1 MAAPEPPSFFKLP
14 AMFFLLVVIYVAFI
28 GLGLPD
34 TILGAAWPLM
44 HLDLKTPI
52 SAAGILS
59 IIASLGTIV
68 SSLCTPKVLCV
79 LGTGKL
85 VAYSI
90 ALTAIASIGY
100 GFADSFNILC
110 LWAIPMGIGAG
121 AVDVAMNNFAAVY
134 LESKH
139 TNWLHASWGIGATL
153 GPSLLSLSIVTGS
166 GWRGAYE
173 YVAIALAAIF
183 VLILISLPLW
193 KKTEA
198 RGGLSENVSI
208 PTNSENAKVTSPG
221 NSSKRTAAR
230 PNNNTNNAPH
240 ISIREALRVPGMK
253 LSFLTFF
260 FYSALEISTSLWC
273 GTYLIACGFKPEIGA
288 FIVSLMFASVMI
300 GRIISGFFAIKF
312 TDHRLIYAGIF
323 IVAAGCLVLSLPL
336 PLWMLPVC
344 ICLLGLG
351 CAPVYPSL
359 IHATP
364 ARFGESLSSQAI
376 SIQLAGSYVGSI
388 LMPPAFGLVATKF
401 SVHLWPISLSI
412 FVGLL
417 LLCVCLLDYVTH
429 KKLNKSYARERV
441 FDILHEVSMESVK
454 REHLKRKRKKKR

>member
-1 MAAPEPPSFFKLP
+1 MI
-14 AMFFLLVVIYVAFI
+14 FLLVVIYVAFI

-44 HLDLKTPI
+44 RIDLSAPI
-52 SAAGILS
+52 SAAGVLS
-59 IIASLGTIV
+59 IITSIGTII
-68 SSLCTPKVLCV
+68 SSLFTPKFLRI

-90 ALTAIASIGY
+90 AITAIASIGF
-100 GFADSFNILC
+100 GFADSFGILC
-110 LWAIPMGIGAG
+110 LCAIPMGIGAG

-134 LESKH
+134 LASKH

-153 GPSLLSLSIVTGS
+153 SPAILSGSILYGH

-173 YVAIALAAIF
+173 IVAVLLAVIF
-183 VLILISLPLW
+183 AMVLVSLPLW
-193 KKTEA
+193 RKIETSNIAQDSASLQNANGSVKKTPESKNSAEA
-198 RGGLSENVSI
+198 L
-208 PTNSENAKVTSPG
+208 
-221 NSSKRTAAR
+221 
-230 PNNNTNNAPH
+230 
-240 ISIREALRVPGMK
+240 SIRDALRVPGMK

-273 GTYLIACGFKPEIGA
+273 GTYLTACGFKPETGA
-288 FIVSLMFASVMI
+288 LCVSLLFASVMV
-300 GRIISGFFAIKF
+300 GRIVSGFFAIKF

-336 PLWMLPVC
+336 PLWMLPAC

-364 ARFGESLSSQAI
+364 ARFGEALSSQAI

-388 LMPPAFGLVATKF
+388 LMPPAFGLVATHS

-417 LLCVCLLDYVTH
+417 LLSVLLLDYVTH
-429 KKLNKSYARERV
+429 KKLNNSYARERV
-441 FDILHEVSMESVK
+441 LDILHEVSMESVK
-454 REHLKRKRKKKR
+454 RERLKRKRKKKR

>member
-1 MAAPEPPSFFKLP
+1 
-14 AMFFLLVVIYVAFI
+14 
-28 GLGLPD
+28 
-34 TILGAAWPLM
+34 M
-44 HLDLKTPI
+44 HLDLQTPI

-68 SSLCTPKVLCV
+68 SSLCTPKVLRI

-90 ALTAIASIGY
+90 ALTAMASVGY
-100 GFADSFNILC
+100 GLADSFNILC
-110 LWAIPMGIGAG
+110 LCAIPMGIGAG
-121 AVDVAMNNFAAVY
+121 AVDVAMNNFAAIY

-153 GPSLLSLSIVTGS
+153 GPSLLSFSILTGG

-193 KKTEA
+193 KRAEA
-198 RGGLSENVSI
+198 RGGLSENVTI
-208 PTNSENAKVTSPG
+208 PANSEKVKVASLGNAQK
-221 NSSKRTAAR
+221 TAAS
-230 PNNNTNNAPH
+230 PDNNANNAPH

-300 GRIISGFFAIKF
+300 GRIVSGFFAIKF

-323 IVAAGCLVLSLPL
+323 IVSVGCLILSIPL
-336 PLWMLPVC
+336 PLNLQPAC

-376 SIQLAGSYVGSI
+376 SYIGSI
-388 LMPPAFGLVATKF
+388 LMPPAFGLVAAKF
-401 SVHLWPISLSI
+401 TVHLWPISLSI

-441 FDILHEVSMESVK
+441 IDILHTVSMDTLK
-454 REHLKRKRKKKR
+454 RERRIQRRLRNRHRKH

>member
-1 MAAPEPPSFFKLP
+1 MI
-14 AMFFLLVVIYVAFI
+14 FLLVVIYVAFI

-44 HLDLKTPI
+44 RQDLNTPI

-59 IIASLGTIV
+59 IIVSIGTII
-68 SSLCTPKVLCV
+68 SSLLTPKFLRI

-100 GFADSFNILC
+100 YLAESFNILC

-153 GPSLLSLSIVTGS
+153 SPAILSGSIMLGF

-173 YVAIALAAIF
+173 LVAVLLAVIFAI
-183 VLILISLPLW
+183 VLISLPLW
-193 KKTEA
+193 KKLEA
-198 RGGLSENVSI
+198 NGPTQTVSEPTKHSLSF
-208 PTNSENAKVTSPG
+208 
-221 NSSKRTAAR
+221 RD
-230 PNNNTNNAPH
+230 
-240 ISIREALRVPGMK
+240 ALRVPGMK

-273 GTYLIACGFKPEIGA
+273 GTYLTTCGFKPEVGA
-288 FIVSLMFASVMI
+288 MVVSLMFASVMI

-364 ARFGESLSSQAI
+364 ARFGEALSSRAI

-417 LLCVCLLDYVTH
+417 LLCVLLLDFVTH

-441 FDILHEVSMESVK
+441 LDILHEVSMESVK
-454 REHLKRKRKKKR
+454 RERLKRKRKKKR

>member
-1 MAAPEPPSFFKLP
+1 
-14 AMFFLLVVIYVAFI
+14 MFFLLIVIYVAFVA
-28 GLGLPD
+28 LGLPD

-44 HLDLKTPI
+44 RLDLAAPL

-59 IIASLGTIV
+59 IIVSIGTIIASLI
-68 SSLCTPKVLCV
+68 TPRLIRFF
-79 LGTGKL
+79 GTGKL

-90 ALTAIASIGY
+90 ALTAFASVGY
-100 GFADSFNILC
+100 GFANSFTFLC
-110 LWAIPMGIGAG
+110 LCAIPMGIGGG
-121 AVDVAMNNFAAVY
+121 AVDVAMNNFAAIY

-153 GPSLLSLSIVTGS
+153 GPAFLSLSIFAGKD
-166 GWRGAYE
+166 WRGAYE
-173 YVAIALAAIF
+173 IVAILLAIIF
-183 VLILISLPLW
+183 VMTLVSLPLW

-198 RGGLSENVSI
+198 
-208 PTNSENAKVTSPG
+208 G
-221 NSSKRTAAR
+221 NSIQGNPSTVSRNDSTPR
-230 PNNNTNNAPH
+230 L
-240 ISIREALRVPGMK
+240 REVLRIPGMK
-253 LSFLTFF
+253 LSFMSFF

-273 GTYLIACGFKPEIGA
+273 GTYLVACGFKPEIGA
-288 FIVSLMFASVMI
+288 ICVSMLFASVMI
-300 GRIISGFFAIKF
+300 GRVISGFFAIKF

-323 IVAAGCLVLSLPL
+323 IVIAGCFVLSMPL
-336 PLWMLPVC
+336 PLWVMPIC

-364 ARFGESLSSQAI
+364 ARFGEAISSQAI

-388 LMPPAFGLVATKF
+388 LMPPAFGVIAAKF
-401 SVHLWPISLSI
+401 SVHLWPVALSI

-429 KKLNKSYARERV
+429 RKLNKSYARERV
-441 FDILHEVSMESVK
+441 MDILHEISMED
-454 REHLKRKRKKKR
+454 LKRIRRMHKKKKKH

>member
-1 MAAPEPPSFFKLP
+1 
-14 AMFFLLVVIYVAFI
+14 
-28 GLGLPD
+28 
-34 TILGAAWPLM
+34 M

-68 SSLCTPKVLCV
+68 SSLCTPKVLRV

-121 AVDVAMNNFAAVY
+121 AVDVAMNNFAAIY

-153 GPSLLSLSIVTGS
+153 GPSLLSFSILTGS
-166 GWRGAYE
+166 GWRGSYE
-173 YVAIALAAIF
+173 YVAITLAAIF

-193 KKTEA
+193 KKKEA
-198 RGGLSENVSI
+198 RGGLSENVTIPASSI
-208 PTNSENAKVTSPG
+208 STAPENAQK
-221 NSSKRTAAR
+221 NAA
-230 PNNNTNNAPH
+230 PSDNNANNAPH

-300 GRIISGFFAIKF
+300 GRIASGFFAIKF
-312 TDHRLIYAGIF
+312 TDHRLIYAGIA
-323 IVAAGCLVLSLPL
+323 IVSVGCLILSIPL
-336 PLWMLPVC
+336 PLNLQPAC

-388 LMPPAFGLVATKF
+388 LMPPAFGLVAAKF
-401 SVHLWPISLSI
+401 TVHLWPISLSI

-441 FDILHEVSMESVK
+441 IDILHTVSMETLK
-454 REHLKRKRKKKR
+454 RERRIQRRLRNRQKKR

>member
-1 MAAPEPPSFFKLP
+1 MI
-14 AMFFLLVVIYVAFI
+14 FLLVVIYVAFI

-44 HLDLKTPI
+44 RQDLNTPI

-59 IIASLGTIV
+59 IIVSIGTII
-68 SSLCTPKVLCV
+68 SSLLTPKFLRI

-100 GFADSFNILC
+100 YFAESFNILC
-110 LWAIPMGIGAG
+110 LCAIPMGIGAG

-153 GPSLLSLSIVTGS
+153 SPAILSGSIMLGF

-173 YVAIALAAIF
+173 LVAVLLAVIF
-183 VLILISLPLW
+183 AMVLISLPLW
-193 KKTEA
+193 RKIE
-198 RGGLSENVSI
+198 
-208 PTNSENAKVTSPG
+208 TNGAINKAPAIT
-221 NSSKRTAAR
+221 
-230 PNNNTNNAPH
+230 PNTPANKNNAETL
-240 ISIREALRVPGMK
+240 SFREALRVPGMK

-260 FYSALEISTSLWC
+260 FYSALEISTGLWC
-273 GTYLIACGFKPEIGA
+273 GTYLTACGFKPETGA
-288 FIVSLMFASVMI
+288 LCVSLMFASVMV

-364 ARFGESLSSQAI
+364 ARFGEALSSRAI

-388 LMPPAFGLVATKF
+388 LMPPAFGLVAAKF

-417 LLCVCLLDYVTH
+417 LLCVLLLDFVTH
-429 KKLNKSYARERV
+429 RKLNKSYARERV
-441 FDILHEVSMESVK
+441 LDILHEVSMESVK
-454 REHLKRKRKKKR
+454 RERLKRKRKKKR

>member
-1 MAAPEPPSFFKLP
+1 MADLIRHLFYKLP
-14 AMFFLLVVIYVAFI
+14 SMIFLLVVIYVAFI

-34 TILGAAWPLM
+34 TILGAAWPLIR
-44 HLDLKTPI
+44 LDLSAPI

-59 IIASLGTIV
+59 VITSLATIV
-68 SSLCTPKVLCV
+68 SSLFTPKFLRI

-100 GFADSFNILC
+100 GFAESFGVLC
-110 LWAIPMGIGAG
+110 LWAIPMGMGAG
-121 AVDVAMNNFAAVY
+121 AVDVAMNNFAAIY

-139 TNWLHASWGIGATL
+139 INWLHASWGIGATL
-153 GPSLLSLSIVTGS
+153 SPAILSCSIMFGS

-173 YVAIALAAIF
+173 IVAALLA
-183 VLILISLPLW
+183 VVLTLILVSLPLW
-193 KKTEA
+193 RKIEKKGSA
-198 RGGLSENVSI
+198 SGNVTI
-208 PTNSENAKVTSPG
+208 IENATSLG
-221 NSSKRTAAR
+221 NAVPSQ
-230 PNNNTNNAPH
+230 TNNVPKQSNATTNKAPE
-240 ISIREALRVPGMK
+240 ISIREALRIPGMK

-260 FYSALEISTSLWC
+260 FYSSLEISTSLWC
-273 GTYLIACGFKPEIGA
+273 GTYLIACGFMPEIGA
-288 FIVSLMFASVMI
+288 ICVSMLFASVMI
-300 GRIISGFFAIKF
+300 GRVVSGFFAIKF

-336 PLWMLPVC
+336 PLWMLPAC

-364 ARFGESLSSQAI
+364 ARFGEALSSRAI
-376 SIQLAGSYVGSI
+376 SIQLAGSYIGSI
-388 LMPPAFGLVATKF
+388 IMPPAFGFIATKF

-412 FVGLL
+412 FVGFL
-417 LLCVCLLDYVTH
+417 LLCVLLLDYVTH

-441 FDILHEVSMESVK
+441 LDILHEVSMESVK
-454 REHLKRKRKKKR
+454 RERRKHKRKKRR

>member
-1 MAAPEPPSFFKLP
+1 MR
-14 AMFFLLVVIYVAFI
+14 
-28 GLGLPD
+28 
-34 TILGAAWPLM
+34 
-44 HLDLKTPI
+44 LDLSAPI

-59 IIASLGTIV
+59 IITSLGTIV
-68 SSLCTPKVLCV
+68 SSLLTPKFLRI

-90 ALTAIASIGY
+90 ALTAIASLGY
-100 GFADSFNILC
+100 GFADSFGILC

-153 GPSLLSLSIVTGS
+153 GPSLLSLSILTGG

-173 YVAIALAAIF
+173 YVAAALAAIF

-193 KKTEA
+193 KKKEA
-198 RGGLSENVSI
+198 RSGVSGAAALEKTA
-208 PTNSENAKVTSPG
+208 PD
-221 NSSKRTAAR
+221 SK
-230 PNNNTNNAPH
+230 PNNSAQL
-240 ISIREALRVPGMK
+240 SFRKSLRVPGMK

-260 FYSALEISTSLWC
+260 FYSSLEISTSLWC
-273 GTYLIACGFKPEIGA
+273 GTYLIACGFKPEVGA

-364 ARFGESLSSQAI
+364 ARFGEALSSQAI

-388 LMPPAFGLVATKF
+388 LMPPAFGLVATHF

-441 FDILHEVSMESVK
+441 LDILHEVSMESVK
-454 REHLKRKRKKKR
+454 RERLKRKRKKKR

>member
-1 MAAPEPPSFFKLP
+1 MI
-14 AMFFLLVVIYVAFI
+14 FLLVVIYVAFI

-34 TILGAAWPLM
+34 TILGASWPLM
-44 HLDLKTPI
+44 RLDLSAPI

-59 IIASLGTIV
+59 IITSLGTIA
-68 SSLCTPKVLCV
+68 SSLLTPKFLRI

-90 ALTAIASIGY
+90 AITAIASVGY
-100 GFADSFNILC
+100 GFAESFNVLC
-110 LWAIPMGIGAG
+110 LCAIPMGIGAG
-121 AVDVAMNNFAAVY
+121 AVDVAMNNFAAIY

-153 GPSLLSLSIVTGS
+153 SPAILSLSIMFGS

-173 YVAIALAAIF
+173 IVAVLLAVVFAM
-183 VLILISLPLW
+183 VLVSLPLW
-193 KKTEA
+193 RKIETSNIA
-198 RGGLSENVSI
+198 QD
-208 PTNSENAKVTSPG
+208 NATLQ
-221 NSSKRTAAR
+221 
-230 PNNNTNNAPH
+230 NA
-240 ISIREALRVPGMK
+240 SASAQKSNALGIREALRVPGMK

-260 FYSALEISTSLWC
+260 FYSSLEISTGLWC
-273 GTYLIACGFKPEIGA
+273 GTYLTACGFKPEVGA
-288 FIVSLMFASVMI
+288 ICVSLLFASVMI
-300 GRIISGFFAIKF
+300 GRIVSGFFAIKF

-364 ARFGESLSSQAI
+364 ARFGEALSSQAI
-376 SIQLAGSYVGSI
+376 SIQLAGSYIGSI
-388 LMPPAFGLVATKF
+388 LMPPAFGLVAAKF

-412 FVGLL
+412 FVGFL
-417 LLCVCLLDYVTH
+417 LLCVLLLDYVTH
-429 KKLNKSYARERV
+429 KKLNNSYARERV
-441 FDILHEVSMESVK
+441 LDILHEVSMESVK
-454 REHLKRKRKKKR
+454 RERLKRKRKKRR

>member
-1 MAAPEPPSFFKLP
+1 MR
-14 AMFFLLVVIYVAFI
+14 
-28 GLGLPD
+28 
-34 TILGAAWPLM
+34 
-44 HLDLKTPI
+44 LDLSAPI

-59 IIASLGTIV
+59 IITSLGTIV
-68 SSLCTPKVLCV
+68 SSLLTPKFLRI

-90 ALTAIASIGY
+90 ALTAIASLGY
-100 GFADSFNILC
+100 GFANSFGILC

-153 GPSLLSLSIVTGS
+153 GPSLLSLSILTGN

-173 YVAIALAAIF
+173 IVAVFLAIIF
-183 VLILISLPLW
+183 AMVLISLPLW
-193 KKTEA
+193 KKMEA
-198 RGGLSENVSI
+198 RSGVSGAAALEKTA
-208 PTNSENAKVTSPG
+208 PD
-221 NSSKRTAAR
+221 SK
-230 PNNNTNNAPH
+230 PNNSAQL
-240 ISIREALRVPGMK
+240 SFRESLRVPGMK

-260 FYSALEISTSLWC
+260 FYSSLEISTSLWC
-273 GTYLIACGFKPEIGA
+273 GTYLIACGFKPEVGA

-364 ARFGESLSSQAI
+364 ARFGEALSSQAI

-388 LMPPAFGLVATKF
+388 LMPPAFGLVATHF

-441 FDILHEVSMESVK
+441 LDILHEVSMESVK
-454 REHLKRKRKKKR
+454 RERLKRKRKKKR

>member
-1 MAAPEPPSFFKLP
+1 MR
-14 AMFFLLVVIYVAFI
+14 
-28 GLGLPD
+28 
-34 TILGAAWPLM
+34 
-44 HLDLKTPI
+44 LDLSAPI

-59 IIASLGTIV
+59 IITSLGTIV
-68 SSLCTPKVLCV
+68 SSLLTPKFLRI

-90 ALTAIASIGY
+90 ALTAIASLGY
-100 GFADSFNILC
+100 GFANSFGILC

-153 GPSLLSLSIVTGS
+153 GPSLLSLSILTGN

-173 YVAIALAAIF
+173 IVAVFLAIIF
-183 VLILISLPLW
+183 AMVLISLPLW
-193 KKTEA
+193 KKMEA
-198 RGGLSENVSI
+198 RSGVSGAAALEKTA
-208 PTNSENAKVTSPG
+208 PD
-221 NSSKRTAAR
+221 SK
-230 PNNNTNNAPH
+230 PNNSAQL
-240 ISIREALRVPGMK
+240 SFRKSLRVPGMK

-260 FYSALEISTSLWC
+260 FYSSLEISTSLWC
-273 GTYLIACGFKPEIGA
+273 GTYLIACGFKPEVGA

-364 ARFGESLSSQAI
+364 ARFGEALSSQAI

-388 LMPPAFGLVATKF
+388 LMPPAFGLVATHF

-441 FDILHEVSMESVK
+441 LDILHEVSMESVK
-454 REHLKRKRKKKR
+454 RERLKRKRKKKR

>member
-1 MAAPEPPSFFKLP
+1 MI
-14 AMFFLLVVIYVAFI
+14 FLLVVIYVAFI

-44 HLDLKTPI
+44 RQDLNTPI

-59 IIASLGTIV
+59 IIVSIGTII
-68 SSLCTPKVLCV
+68 SSLLTPKFLRI

-100 GFADSFNILC
+100 YLAESFNILC

-153 GPSLLSLSIVTGS
+153 SPAILSGSIMLGF

-173 YVAIALAAIF
+173 LVAVLLAVIFAI
-183 VLILISLPLW
+183 VLISHPLW
-193 KKTEA
+193 KKLEA
-198 RGGLSENVSI
+198 NGPTQTVSEPTKHSLSF
-208 PTNSENAKVTSPG
+208 
-221 NSSKRTAAR
+221 RD
-230 PNNNTNNAPH
+230 
-240 ISIREALRVPGMK
+240 ALRVPGMK

-273 GTYLIACGFKPEIGA
+273 GTYLTTCGFKPEVGA
-288 FIVSLMFASVMI
+288 MVVSLMFASVMI

-364 ARFGESLSSQAI
+364 ARFGEALSSRAI

-417 LLCVCLLDYVTH
+417 LLCVLLLDFVTH

-441 FDILHEVSMESVK
+441 LDILHEVSMESVK
-454 REHLKRKRKKKR
+454 RERLKRKRKKKR

>member
-1 MAAPEPPSFFKLP
+1 
-14 AMFFLLVVIYVAFI
+14 
-28 GLGLPD
+28 
-34 TILGAAWPLM
+34 M
-44 HLDLKTPI
+44 HLDLKAPI

-68 SSLCTPKVLCV
+68 SSLCTPKVLRI

-90 ALTAIASIGY
+90 ALTAIASVGY
-100 GFADSFNILC
+100 GLADSFNVLC

-121 AVDVAMNNFAAVY
+121 AVDVAMNNFAAIY

-153 GPSLLSLSIVTGS
+153 GPSLLSFSILTGS

-173 YVAIALAAIF
+173 YVAITLAAIF

-198 RGGLSENVSI
+198 RGGLSENVTI
-208 PTNSENAKVTSPG
+208 PASSENVKVASPG
-221 NSSKRTAAR
+221 NAPRTAA
-230 PNNNTNNAPH
+230 PSDNNANNAPH

-300 GRIISGFFAIKF
+300 GRIASGFFAIKF
-312 TDHRLIYAGIF
+312 TDHRLIYAGIAIVSVGCF
-323 IVAAGCLVLSLPL
+323 ILSIPL
-336 PLWMLPVC
+336 PLNLQPAC

-376 SIQLAGSYVGSI
+376 SIQLAGSYIGSI
-388 LMPPAFGLVATKF
+388 LMPPAFGLVAAKF
-401 SVHLWPISLSI
+401 TVHLWPISLSI

-441 FDILHEVSMESVK
+441 IDILHTVSMETLK
-454 REHLKRKRKKKR
+454 RERRIQRRLRNRQKKR

>member
-1 MAAPEPPSFFKLP
+1 
-14 AMFFLLVVIYVAFI
+14 
-28 GLGLPD
+28 
-34 TILGAAWPLM
+34 M

-68 SSLCTPKVLCV
+68 SSLCTPKFLRV

-100 GFADSFNILC
+100 GYADSFNILC

-121 AVDVAMNNFAAVY
+121 AVDVAMNNFAAIY

-153 GPSLLSLSIVTGS
+153 GPSLLSFSILTGGS
-166 GWRGAYE
+166 WRGAYE
-173 YVAIALAAIF
+173 YVAASLTAIF

-198 RGGLSENVSI
+198 REGLSENVTI
-208 PTNSENAKVTSPG
+208 PANSGNAEAASPG
-221 NSSKRTAAR
+221 NAPRTAA
-230 PNNNTNNAPH
+230 PSDNNANNAPH

-288 FIVSLMFASVMI
+288 FIVSLMFASVMV

-312 TDHRLIYAGIF
+312 TDHRLIYAGIA
-323 IVAAGCLVLSLPL
+323 IVSVGCLILSIPL
-336 PLWMLPVC
+336 PLNLQPAC

-376 SIQLAGSYVGSI
+376 SIQLAGSYIGSI
-388 LMPPAFGLVATKF
+388 LMPPAFGLVAAKF
-401 SVHLWPISLSI
+401 TVHLWPISLSI

-441 FDILHEVSMESVK
+441 IDILHTVSMETLK
-454 REHLKRKRKKKR
+454 RERRIQRRLRNRQKKR

>member
-1 MAAPEPPSFFKLP
+1 
-14 AMFFLLVVIYVAFI
+14 MFFLLIVIYVAFVA
-28 GLGLPD
+28 LGLPD

-44 HLDLKTPI
+44 RLDLAAPL

-59 IIASLGTIV
+59 IIVSIGTIIASLI
-68 SSLCTPKVLCV
+68 TPRLIRFF
-79 LGTGKL
+79 GTGKL

-90 ALTAIASIGY
+90 ALTAFASVGY
-100 GFADSFNILC
+100 GFANSFTFLC
-110 LWAIPMGIGAG
+110 LCAIPMGIGGG
-121 AVDVAMNNFAAVY
+121 AVDVAMNNFAAIY

-153 GPSLLSLSIVTGS
+153 GPAFLSLSIFAGK

-173 YVAIALAAIF
+173 IVAFLLAIIF
-183 VLILISLPLW
+183 VMTLVSLPLW

-198 RGGLSENVSI
+198 
-208 PTNSENAKVTSPG
+208 G
-221 NSSKRTAAR
+221 NNIQGNPSTESRNDSTPR
-230 PNNNTNNAPH
+230 L
-240 ISIREALRVPGMK
+240 REVLRIPGMK
-253 LSFLTFF
+253 LSFITFF

-288 FIVSLMFASVMI
+288 FCVSLLFASVMV

-323 IVAAGCLVLSLPL
+323 IVIAGCFVLSMPL
-336 PLWMLPVC
+336 PLWVMPIC

-364 ARFGESLSSQAI
+364 ARFGEAISSQAI

-388 LMPPAFGLVATKF
+388 LMPPAFGLIAAKF
-401 SVHLWPISLSI
+401 SVHLWPVALSI

-429 KKLNKSYARERV
+429 RKLNKSYARERV
-441 FDILHEVSMESVK
+441 MDILHEISMED
-454 REHLKRKRKKKR
+454 LKRIRRMHKKKKKH

>member
-1 MAAPEPPSFFKLP
+1 MI
-14 AMFFLLVVIYVAFI
+14 FLLIVIYVAFI

-44 HLDLKTPI
+44 QQDLNTPI

-59 IIASLGTIV
+59 IIVSIGTII
-68 SSLCTPKVLCV
+68 SSLLTPKFLRI

-153 GPSLLSLSIVTGS
+153 GPSLLSFSIMTS
-166 GWRGAYE
+166 NGWRGAYE
-173 YVAIALAAIF
+173 MVAILLAIIF
-183 VLILISLPLW
+183 TMILISLPLW
-193 KKTEA
+193 KKQEA
-198 RGGLSENVSI
+198 NGGVSGATNLETATHDSKANNSAQLSF
-208 PTNSENAKVTSPG
+208 
-221 NSSKRTAAR
+221 
-230 PNNNTNNAPH
+230 
-240 ISIREALRVPGMK
+240 REALRVPGMK
-253 LSFLTFF
+253 LSFFTFF

-273 GTYLIACGFKPEIGA
+273 GTYLTACGFKPEVGA
-288 FIVSLMFASVMI
+288 MVVSLMFASVMV
-300 GRIISGFFAIKF
+300 GRIISGFFAIMF

-364 ARFGESLSSQAI
+364 ARFGEALSSRAI
-376 SIQLAGSYVGSI
+376 SIQLAGSYIGSI
-388 LMPPAFGLVATKF
+388 IMPPAFGLVATKF

-417 LLCVCLLDYVTH
+417 LLCVLLLDFVTH

-441 FDILHEVSMESVK
+441 LDILHEVSMESVK
-454 REHLKRKRKKKR
+454 RERLKHKRKKKH

>member
-1 MAAPEPPSFFKLP
+1 
-14 AMFFLLVVIYVAFI
+14 
-28 GLGLPD
+28 
-34 TILGAAWPLM
+34 M
-44 HLDLKTPI
+44 HLDLKTPV
-52 SAAGILS
+52 SAAGVLS

-68 SSLCTPKVLCV
+68 SSLCTPKVLRIF
-79 LGTGKL
+79 GTGKL

-100 GFADSFNILC
+100 GFADSFNVLC

-153 GPSLLSLSIVTGS
+153 GPSLLSLSILTGG

-173 YVAIALAAIF
+173 YVAAALAAIF

-198 RGGLSENVSI
+198 RGGLSENVTI
-208 PTNSENAKVTSPG
+208 QAKSPV
-221 NSSKRTAAR
+221 
-230 PNNNTNNAPH
+230 NAPH

-253 LSFLTFF
+253 LSFFTFF
-260 FYSALEISTSLWC
+260 FYSSLEISTGLWC
-273 GTYLIACGFKPEIGA
+273 GTYLTACGFKPETGA
-288 FIVSLMFASVMI
+288 LCVSLMFASVMI
-300 GRIISGFFAIKF
+300 GRIVSGFFAIKF

-364 ARFGESLSSQAI
+364 ARFGEALSSQAI

-388 LMPPAFGLVATKF
+388 LMPPAFGLVAAKF

-417 LLCVCLLDYVTH
+417 LLCVLLLDFVTH
-429 KKLNKSYARERV
+429 RKLNKSYARERV
-441 FDILHEVSMESVK
+441 LDILHTVSMESVK
-454 REHLKRKRKKKR
+454 RERLKRKRKKRR

>member
-1 MAAPEPPSFFKLP
+1 MI
-14 AMFFLLVVIYVAFI
+14 FLLVVIYVAFI

-44 HLDLKTPI
+44 HPDLSVPI

-59 IIASLGTIV
+59 IIASIGTII
-68 SSLCTPKVLCV
+68 SSLLTPKFLRI

-90 ALTAIASIGY
+90 ALTAIASIGF
-100 GFADSFNILC
+100 GFADTFGILC
-110 LWAIPMGIGAG
+110 LCAIPMGIGAG
-121 AVDVAMNNFAAVY
+121 AVDVAMNNFAAIY

-153 GPSLLSLSIVTGS
+153 SPASLSWSIMFGNS
-166 GWRGAYE
+166 WRGAYE
-173 YVAIALAAIF
+173 IVAILLAVIF
-183 VLILISLPLW
+183 VMVFISLPLW
-193 KKTEA
+193 RKIETSNIAQDSASLQNASTSKTPA
-198 RGGLSENVSI
+198 LSF
-208 PTNSENAKVTSPG
+208 
-221 NSSKRTAAR
+221 
-230 PNNNTNNAPH
+230 
-240 ISIREALRVPGMK
+240 REALRVPGMK

-260 FYSALEISTSLWC
+260 FYSSLEISTGLWC
-273 GTYLIACGFKPEIGA
+273 GTYLTACGFKPETGA
-288 FIVSLMFASVMI
+288 LCVSLMFASVMI
-300 GRIISGFFAIKF
+300 GRIVSGFFAIKF

-364 ARFGESLSSQAI
+364 ARFGEALSSQAI

-388 LMPPAFGLVATKF
+388 LMPPAFGLVAAKF

-417 LLCVCLLDYVTH
+417 LLCVLLLDFVTH
-429 KKLNKSYARERV
+429 RKLNKSYARERV
-441 FDILHEVSMESVK
+441 LDILHTVSMESVK
-454 REHLKRKRKKKR
+454 RERLKRKRKKRR

>member
-1 MAAPEPPSFFKLP
+1 MR
-14 AMFFLLVVIYVAFI
+14 
-28 GLGLPD
+28 
-34 TILGAAWPLM
+34 
-44 HLDLKTPI
+44 LDLSAPI

-59 IIASLGTIV
+59 IITSLGTIV
-68 SSLCTPKVLCV
+68 SSLLTPKFLRI

-90 ALTAIASIGY
+90 ALTAIASLGY
-100 GFADSFNILC
+100 GFADSFGILC

-153 GPSLLSLSIVTGS
+153 GPSLLSLSILTGN

-173 YVAIALAAIF
+173 IVAVFLAIIF
-183 VLILISLPLW
+183 AMVLISLPLW

-198 RGGLSENVSI
+198 RSGVSGAAALEKTA
-208 PTNSENAKVTSPG
+208 PD
-221 NSSKRTAAR
+221 SK
-230 PNNNTNNAPH
+230 PNNSAQL
-240 ISIREALRVPGMK
+240 SFRESLRVPGMK

-260 FYSALEISTSLWC
+260 FYSSLEISTSLWC
-273 GTYLIACGFKPEIGA
+273 GTYLIACGFKPEVGA

-364 ARFGESLSSQAI
+364 ARFGEALSSQAI
-376 SIQLAGSYVGSI
+376 SIQLAGSYIGSI
-388 LMPPAFGLVATKF
+388 LMPPAFGLVATHF

-441 FDILHEVSMESVK
+441 LDILHEVSMESVK
-454 REHLKRKRKKKR
+454 RERLKRKRKKKR

>member
-1 MAAPEPPSFFKLP
+1 
-14 AMFFLLVVIYVAFI
+14 MFFLLVVIYVAFI

-34 TILGAAWPLM
+34 TILGASWPLM
-44 HLDLKTPI
+44 RLDLSAPI

-59 IIASLGTIV
+59 IIVSIGTIV
-68 SSLCTPKVLCV
+68 SSLLTPKFLRI

-85 VAYSI
+85 IAYSI

-100 GFADSFNILC
+100 GFTDSFNTLC

-153 GPSLLSLSIVTGS
+153 GPSLLSLSILTGN

-173 YVAIALAAIF
+173 YVAAILAIIF
-183 VLILISLPLW
+183 VMIFVSLPLW

-198 RGGLSENVSI
+198 SGGVSGSA
-208 PTNSENAKVTSPG
+208 TLEKTTSDSNS
-221 NSSKRTAAR
+221 
-230 PNNNTNNAPH
+230 NNLAQLTF
-240 ISIREALRVPGMK
+240 RKALRVPGMK

-273 GTYLIACGFKPEIGA
+273 GTYLIACGFKPEVGA

-300 GRIISGFFAIKF
+300 GRIVSGFFAIKF

-323 IVAAGCLVLSLPL
+323 IVAVGCLVLSLPL
-336 PLWMLPVC
+336 PLWMQPVC

-364 ARFGESLSSQAI
+364 ARFGEALSSQAI

>member
-1 MAAPEPPSFFKLP
+1 
-14 AMFFLLVVIYVAFI
+14 
-28 GLGLPD
+28 
-34 TILGAAWPLM
+34 
-44 HLDLKTPI
+44 
-52 SAAGILS
+52 
-59 IIASLGTIV
+59 
-68 SSLCTPKVLCV
+68 
-79 LGTGKL
+79 
-85 VAYSI
+85 
-90 ALTAIASIGY
+90 
-100 GFADSFNILC
+100 
-110 LWAIPMGIGAG
+110 MGIGAG

-153 GPSLLSLSIVTGS
+153 GPSLLSLSILTGN

-173 YVAIALAAIF
+173 YVAAILAIIF
-183 VLILISLPLW
+183 VMIFVSLPLW
-193 KKTEA
+193 KRMEAKGGVSGSATLEKTT
-198 RGGLSENVSI
+198 SDS
-208 PTNSENAKVTSPG
+208 NS
-221 NSSKRTAAR
+221 
-230 PNNNTNNAPH
+230 NNLAQLTF
-240 ISIREALRVPGMK
+240 RKALRVPGMK

-273 GTYLIACGFKPEIGA
+273 GTYLIACGFKPEVGA

-300 GRIISGFFAIKF
+300 GRIVSGFFAIKF

-336 PLWMLPVC
+336 PLWMQPVC

-364 ARFGESLSSQAI
+364 ARFGEALSSQAI

>member
-1 MAAPEPPSFFKLP
+1 MI
-14 AMFFLLVVIYVAFI
+14 FLLVVIYVAFI

-44 HLDLKTPI
+44 RQDLNTPI

-59 IIASLGTIV
+59 IIVSIGTII
-68 SSLCTPKVLCV
+68 SSLLTPKFLRI

-100 GFADSFNILC
+100 YFAESFNILC
-110 LWAIPMGIGAG
+110 LCAIPMGIGAG
-121 AVDVAMNNFAAVY
+121 AVDVAMNNFAAIY

-153 GPSLLSLSIVTGS
+153 SPAILSGSIMLGF

-173 YVAIALAAIF
+173 LVAVLLAVIF
-183 VLILISLPLW
+183 AMVLISLPLW
-193 KKTEA
+193 RKIE
-198 RGGLSENVSI
+198 
-208 PTNSENAKVTSPG
+208 TNGAINKAPAIT
-221 NSSKRTAAR
+221 
-230 PNNNTNNAPH
+230 PNTPANKNNAETL
-240 ISIREALRVPGMK
+240 SFREALRVPGMK

-260 FYSALEISTSLWC
+260 FYSALEISTGLWC
-273 GTYLIACGFKPEIGA
+273 GTYLTACGFKPETGA
-288 FIVSLMFASVMI
+288 LCVSLMFASVMV

-364 ARFGESLSSQAI
+364 ARFGEALSSRAI

-388 LMPPAFGLVATKF
+388 LMPPAFGLVAAKF

-417 LLCVCLLDYVTH
+417 LLCVLLLDFVTH
-429 KKLNKSYARERV
+429 RKLNKSYARERV
-441 FDILHEVSMESVK
+441 LDILHEVSMESVK
-454 REHLKRKRKKKR
+454 RERLKRKRKKKR

>member
-1 MAAPEPPSFFKLP
+1 
-14 AMFFLLVVIYVAFI
+14 
-28 GLGLPD
+28 
-34 TILGAAWPLM
+34 M

-68 SSLCTPKVLCV
+68 SSLCTPKVLRI

-90 ALTAIASIGY
+90 ALTAIASVGY
-100 GFADSFNILC
+100 GLADSFNVLC

-121 AVDVAMNNFAAVY
+121 AVDVAMNNFAAIY

-153 GPSLLSLSIVTGS
+153 GPSLLSFSILTGD

-173 YVAIALAAIF
+173 YVAITLAAIF

-198 RGGLSENVSI
+198 RGGLSENVTVPAS
-208 PTNSENAKVTSPG
+208 SENVKVASPG
-221 NSSKRTAAR
+221 IAPSTAA
-230 PNNNTNNAPH
+230 PSDNNANNAPH

-300 GRIISGFFAIKF
+300 GRIASGFFAIKF
-312 TDHRLIYAGIF
+312 TDHRLIYAGIA
-323 IVAAGCLVLSLPL
+323 IVSVGCLILSIPL
-336 PLWMLPVC
+336 PLNLQPAC

-376 SIQLAGSYVGSI
+376 SIQLAGSYIGSI
-388 LMPPAFGLVATKF
+388 LMPPAFGLVAAKF
-401 SVHLWPISLSI
+401 TVHLWPISLSI

-441 FDILHEVSMESVK
+441 IDILHTVSMETLK
-454 REHLKRKRKKKR
+454 RERRIQRRLRNRQKKR

>member
-1 MAAPEPPSFFKLP
+1 
-14 AMFFLLVVIYVAFI
+14 
-28 GLGLPD
+28 
-34 TILGAAWPLM
+34 M

-68 SSLCTPKVLCV
+68 SSLCTPKFLRV

-90 ALTAIASIGY
+90 ALTAIASVGY
-100 GFADSFNILC
+100 GLADSFNVLC

-121 AVDVAMNNFAAVY
+121 AVDVAMNNFAAIY

-153 GPSLLSLSIVTGS
+153 GPSLLSFSILTGG

-183 VLILISLPLW
+183 VLILVSLPLW

-198 RGGLSENVSI
+198 RGGLSENVTI
-208 PTNSENAKVTSPG
+208 PANSENAKAASPG
-221 NSSKRTAAR
+221 NAPRTAA
-230 PNNNTNNAPH
+230 PSDGNTPH

-300 GRIISGFFAIKF
+300 GRIASGFFAIKF
-312 TDHRLIYAGIF
+312 TDHRLIYAGIA
-323 IVAAGCLVLSLPL
+323 IVSVGCLILSIPL
-336 PLWMLPVC
+336 PLNLQPAC

-376 SIQLAGSYVGSI
+376 SIQLAGSYIGSI
-388 LMPPAFGLVATKF
+388 LMPPAFGLVAAKF
-401 SVHLWPISLSI
+401 TVHLWPISLSI

-441 FDILHEVSMESVK
+441 IDILHTVSMETLK
-454 REHLKRKRKKKR
+454 RERRIQRRLRNRQKKR